1 MNKAYRTYF
10 LSFFTVVLA
19 SVMLV
24 SCSVDDDTQGNK
36 TMVSDYTANNVT
48 MKNGYWVVDGSDAG
62 SCAVAQSA
70 LEICTAQHAVMLDGV
85 LCLLG
90 QRCGDDRTAD
100 ALCRQGNG
108 LFRDSLRGDGVPER
122 LCAVLPQGPL

>member
-36 TMVSDYTANNVT
+36 TIVSDYTA
-48 MKNGYWVVDGSDAG
+48 
-62 SCAVAQSA
+62 
-70 LEICTAQHAVMLDGV
+70 L
-85 LCLLG
+85 
-90 QRCGDDRTAD
+90 
-100 ALCRQGNG
+100 
-108 LFRDSLRGDGVPER
+108 
-122 LCAVLPQGPL
+122 